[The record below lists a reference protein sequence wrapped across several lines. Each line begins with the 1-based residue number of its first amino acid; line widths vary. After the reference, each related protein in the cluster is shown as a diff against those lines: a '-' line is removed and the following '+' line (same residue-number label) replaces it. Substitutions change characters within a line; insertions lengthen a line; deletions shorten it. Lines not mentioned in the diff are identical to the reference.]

1 MENKPETALTNLT
14 KSASELMPI
23 PVPEIKNQI
32 QAIQQ
37 MMKDVMKEG
46 MDGHYGKVPGCGDKK
61 VLLKAG
67 AEKLVLLFRFA
78 PTYEVKT
85 ELFPDNPGHREYSVK
100 CILTNINTGK
110 VWAEGLGS
118 CSTME
123 SKYRYRDD
131 SKLIETGNLVPK
143 TYWESRD
150 IKEIGGPGHI
160 AKKDESGRWMIYI
173 KESSGKI
180 ENPDIADTYNTVLK
194 MAKKRA
200 LVDAVITATATSDIF
215 TQDLDENFQVET
227 TETKSAATTKA
238 PPEHQAPPKHEPQQ
252 ISDANYEPIPPSETV
267 KLPTPKPANPLTPEE
282 KQELDF
288 MCAILAK
295 DEKMS
300 VKDWKNA
307 NIKGIPVEIAVETVN
322 RLYNERNKKFAG
334 VTE

>member
-1 MENKPETALTNLT
+1 MENETALT

-23 PVPEIKNQI
+23 PVSEIKNQI

-85 ELFPDNPGHREYSVK
+85 ESFPDNPGHREYSVK

-150 IKEIGGPGHI
+150 IKEIGGPGHV

-215 TQDLDENFQVET
+215 TQDLDENYQVET
-227 TETKSAATTKA
+227 TAKPEPKA
-238 PPEHQAPPKHEPQQ
+238 PPEHQAPQV
-252 ISDANYEPIPPSETV
+252 SDANYEPIPPSETV